1 MASDKTGK
9 AGGSSPLLMIVVI
22 LLLTLAAMGAGLA
35 AGSML
40 EFPVAAMPAKP
51 PPPAAE
57 GNSGHEGS
65 KPAGEGEAEV
75 AAPAETSQMKV
86 MPFPPVLTSLAE
98 PKGVWIR
105 IEGSML
111 VLAETEDKPEILVEQ
126 AGAHLLAY
134 LRTVKL
140 AQIEGPSGLLHLRED
155 MNDVVSTMSR
165 GQVREVLIHALVVE

>member
-1 MASDKTGK
+1 MASTKSGK
-9 AGGSSPLLMIVVI
+9 PGPSSPLVMIVVI

-40 EFPVAAMPAKP
+40 EFPVAATPARATSP
-51 PPPAAE
+51 VATE
-57 GNSGHEGS
+57 NSGHEGT
-65 KPAGEGEAEV
+65 KPAGEGETEMAMPVEM
-75 AAPAETSQMKV
+75 PQMKV

-111 VLAETEDKPEILVEQ
+111 ILAETEDKPEILVEQ
-126 AGAHLLAY
+126 AGAQLLAY

-155 MNDVVSTMSR
+155 INDMVSTLSR
-165 GQVREVLIHALVVE
+165 GQVREVLIHAMVVE